1 MKSKNQLIV
10 LGTSI
15 AAMGYSL
22 EDFARIALGLGLSQ
36 AEAQKFESIFKEFA
50 TVFDEITDQEISEAF
65 KETIQE
71 IIKD

>member
-1 MKSKNQLIV
+1 MKSKNQMIV

-22 EDFARIALGLGLSQ
+22 ADFAPLALELGLSQ
-36 AEAQKFESIFKEFA
+36 EDALKFESIFKEFA
-50 TVFDEITDQEISEAF
+50 TVFDEITDQELSEAF
-65 KETIQE
+65 KETIQQ